1 VSNAVAVTF
10 TVSDPTGESL
20 DPITGT
26 IDWGDG
32 TPRPISGRTVTETY
46 TYRASS
52 YALTVT
58 VNDGDGGSHSV
69 GGTSNVSFLYTT
81 SGFMQPINMD
91 GSSNFKIASTVP
103 VKLKIYDCLGNQ
115 VTTLSPR
122 VNLQKMGT
130 SAGPVNEEISSS
142 AADSGNTMRH
152 AGDSYMFNLSTKRSQ
167 FNAGQD
173 LIQGRYEL
181 TVKHALIGDVG
192 VQFDLRK

>member
-46 TYRASS
+46 TYSASS

-91 GSSNFKIASTVP
+91 GSSNFKIGSTVP
-103 VKLKIYDCLGNQ
+103 LKLKMFDCLGYQ
-115 VTTLSPR
+115 VTTLSPT
-122 VNLQKMGT
+122 VHLKKIGSGAGT
-130 SAGPVNEEISSS
+130 VNEIISSS
-142 AADSGNTMRH
+142 AADSGHTMRH
-152 AGDSYMFNLSTKRSQ
+152 TGDSYMFNLSTKRSQ
-167 FNAGQD
+167 FNDGQD
-173 LIQGRYEL
+173 LTQGRYEL
-181 TVKHALIGDVG
+181 TVKHSTIVDVV

>member
-1 VSNAVAVTF
+1 MSNAVAVTF

-103 VKLKIYDCLGNQ
+103 VKLKIYDCLG
-115 VTTLSPR
+115 TR
-122 VNLQKMGT
+122 
-130 SAGPVNEEISSS
+130 
-142 AADSGNTMRH
+142 
-152 AGDSYMFNLSTKRSQ
+152 
-167 FNAGQD
+167 
-173 LIQGRYEL
+173 
-181 TVKHALIGDVG
+181 
-192 VQFDLRK
+192 